1 MLLTRRH
8 ALQLFAR
15 RVPQRCG
22 PQAHGQS
29 NFHTDGRQKAHQQ
42 QPASCSK
49 SSDSDWGGDV
59 GTVTTRAGTP
69 HGQWGHGAGS
79 GGIACSLPSSLGR
92 WGPRLGGRT
101 LPQSYRRRCAIQVDT
116 LGIEPRAS
124 RMLSDVIP
132 LHHVPMIGRQPLLRL
147 GTHTCRVEPVH
158 ALHLRARLLAGRNRF
173 RPHVMRASQT

>member
-1 MLLTRRH
+1 MTPQH

-29 NFHTDGRQKAHQQ
+29 NFHTDGRQKAHHQ

-69 HGQWGHGAGS
+69 NGQWGHGAGS

-124 RMLSDVIP
+124 LMLSGCDTTTP
-132 LHHVPMIGRQPLLRL
+132 R
-147 GTHTCRVEPVH
+147 
-158 ALHLRARLLAGRNRF
+158 ALCKDALCFSSKHII
-173 RPHVMRASQT
+173 MRADQTNETLHSNFPHN